1 MIAPYK
7 PRRFADDAVVRAL
20 GNGLLTCSLSRDA
33 WTHEAHLAVCVWL
46 LRERPDIVPER
57 DLPAIIRAFNESVG
71 GVNDDRQGY
80 HETITQLY
88 IAGVRA
94 HLTERASD
102 ESLVTSVNALILGP
116 RGKRE
121 WPLCFYSR
129 DLLFSV
135 EARRGFVAPD
145 LMSLP

>member
-1 MIAPYK
+1 MTTSYK
-7 PRRFADDAVVRAL
+7 PRLFTDDAAIRAL
-20 GNGLLTCSLSRDA
+20 GNGLLARDLPREA

-46 LRERPDIVPER
+46 LRERPDIVPVR

-71 GVNDDRQGY
+71 GVNDDKQGY

-88 IAGVRA
+88 IAGICA
-94 HLTERASD
+94 HLAERADD
-102 ESLVTSVNALILGP
+102 ERLVLSVNALISGP
-116 RGKRE
+116 RGERE
-121 WPLCFYSR
+121 WPLRFYSR

-145 LMSLP
+145 LMPLP